1 MLSIGNVRILVISQD
16 AIVGS
21 DLAVALRFLGY
32 RASVVTDM
40 KEGKTLLDEDV
51 FDCLLLEEK
60 YWAQGRKDLTQ
71 LLEAGLPTLILSQ
84 HPVEWREIAA
94 LAEGADDYLPMSI
107 GLGVLCA
114 RINRS
119 VSRRHKEI
127 GPSPPAGL
135 AIHGETVTMGNR
147 TLSLPRREVKLLEV
161 LMEACDRALS
171 REVLLDRVW
180 GLDALEFE
188 LRTVDV
194 AVARLRKKLFER
206 FGVRPIET
214 VPGTGYRYRKDMM
227 KITSESC
234 AQTQG
239 GGTSWRK

>member
-1 MLSIGNVRILVISQD
+1 MLPIENVRILVISQD
-16 AIVGS
+16 AIFGS

-32 RASVVTDM
+32 RTSVVADM
-40 KEGKTLLDEDV
+40 QEGKTLLGEDV
-51 FDCLLLEEK
+51 FDCLLLEER
-60 YWAQGRKDLTQ
+60 YPAQGRKDLTQ
-71 LLEAGLPTLILSQ
+71 LLEARLPTIILSQ
-84 HPVEWREIAA
+84 NPVEWREIAA
-94 LAEGADDYLPMSI
+94 LAEGADDYLPTSV
-107 GLGVLCA
+107 GLGSLCA

-119 VSRRHKEI
+119 VSRRHTEI

-135 AIHGETVTMGNR
+135 VIHGETVTVGNR
-147 TLSLPRREVKLLEV
+147 TLRLPRREVKLLEV
-161 LMEACDRALS
+161 LMGASDRALS
-171 REVLLDRVW
+171 REALLDRVW

-227 KITSESC
+227 KIASESYPE
-234 AQTQG
+234 TQG
-239 GGTSWRK
+239 GGTS